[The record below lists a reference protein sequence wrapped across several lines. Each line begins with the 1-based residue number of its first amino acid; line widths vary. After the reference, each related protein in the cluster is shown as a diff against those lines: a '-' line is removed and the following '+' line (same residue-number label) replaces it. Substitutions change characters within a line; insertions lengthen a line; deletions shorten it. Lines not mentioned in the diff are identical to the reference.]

1 MTNLVLF
8 HRTLAA
14 AARVEDL
21 VILLSADESIAS
33 RKGVTKKKLSQLKF
47 KDDVSIQYSHGWI
60 IGQVSLTSP
69 CPQADF

>member
-33 RKGVTKKKLSQLKF
+33 RKGVTKKKA
-47 KDDVSIQYSHGWI
+47 VSAEI
-60 IGQVSLTSP
+60 
-69 CPQADF
+69 